1 MSCFGC
7 WPTCSFSRLPMRSA
21 TARAQKEK
29 VLVLFGDSNFH
40 YRPMQT
46 VLAKL
51 FGWQPE
57 SMGDMVRKQLSG
69 RVILA
74 SSSLL
79 AYRESTMKLV
89 QTSMETIKSLSP
101 DADFHVLVLCGQNDA
116 VNLSRTEAVKPIG
129 WFDDSRRQFQ
139 KLVEERTQ
147 CLEEEIPHATVY
159 WVQPFD
165 DPKGNFSA
173 EYVTLVEDLR
183 NGFGVRPR
191 VVGFGPFTSF
201 EADQVHLVTEERA
214 KFANQVLEWFAAL

>member
-1 MSCFGC
+1 
-7 WPTCSFSRLPMRSA
+7 MRSA
-21 TARAQKEK
+21 TTRAQTEK

-46 VLAKL
+46 VLAKP

-74 SSSLL
+74 SSTYL
-79 AYRESTMKLV
+79 AYRWSTMKLL

-101 DADFHVLVLCGQNDA
+101 DAEFHVLVLCGQNDA
-116 VNLSRTEAVKPIG
+116 VNLSSTEADEDVKPIG

-147 CLEEEIPHATVY
+147 RLEEDIPHATVY

-165 DPKGNFSA
+165 DPKGKFSD
-173 EYVTLVEDLR
+173 EYLKLVQDLR
-183 NGFGVRPR
+183 SGFGLRPR

-201 EADQVHLVTEERA
+201 EADQLHLVTEERA